1 MERSLD
7 KVERESSR
15 VSLKRSAEVMVRSA
29 VELADSGPGGARPQL
44 AGDPDQASLTEWELR
59 TKWEQALG
67 PDYSVLVVGLD
78 PVIEDD
84 AELQKYSKLLPI
96 HTMRLGVELD
106 SFDGHH
112 YISTVAPEGP
122 VAKHGLLRPEDE
134 LLEVNG
140 VQLYGKSRREA
151 VAFLREV
158 PPPFTLVCCRHLAEE
173 GSEFL
178 PREQEEQE
186 DWHLQEQT
194 RSNPPVLAERGS
206 PWPGEVES
214 SLVEVLLERATER
227 QESPQLVEERSRE
240 EEEEE
245 EEGEEEGELA
255 LWSPEVKVLELEK
268 GEQGLGFSILDYQDP
283 LDIARSVIV
292 IRSLVPGGVAEAHGG
307 VLPGDQL
314 VFVNDTHLDTCHL
327 PQAVEVLKAA
337 PPGTVYLGI
346 RKPLV
351 TDESRGSGPVEV
363 EAPREEAEVTEDT
376 ESLRE
381 TSPPV
386 PESFADDPPSPREP
400 SDEPEWILDGS
411 FSLPRYASPSTAP
424 HTPPGER
431 EMAVDDEEVEEEEE
445 EEQAKDST
453 SEEEEGDD
461 DDDDDDDD
469 EEGPSLYPERDTPVW
484 DELEEAA
491 PVAPPPGLAHL
502 PQDLE
507 TIRPP
512 LENRALLDLSTEMWR
527 ETGESDVDSDSR
539 NGGSELTLTDTDT
552 ESIQSAA
559 KEERKRRSQGAY
571 RPAQRGGYRDLPE
584 REEGEGEETP
594 VFSHWGPPRRVEV
607 WQDPEESLGISIVG
621 GRAVIKRLKNGEE
634 LRGIFIKQVL
644 PESPAGR
651 TQALRTGDKI
661 LQVSGVDLTNASH
674 EEAVEAIKG
683 ATSPVVFIV
692 QSLSATPRPVSIM
705 APSLGKHKARR
716 QGAQRGPAGGA
727 PPPMRLPP
735 PYRPPGGA
743 AEEKVEEEEEEEEEE
758 EQEEE
763 QEELDEERIRQ
774 RYGDLPGELLLV
786 ELEKDRQGLGLS
798 LAGNRDRSCVSIFVV
813 GVTATGP
820 AGRDGRVRIG
830 DELLEINNHVLYGR
844 SHQNASAII
853 KSAPAKVKLVLI
865 RNEDAIS
872 QMAVPPFPAPPPPI
886 SSSESHQSVAPV
898 LPPPDKPQP
907 PDSLPLSRTLP
918 ESSLPLS
925 RALPESSLP
934 LGRNPPESS
943 LPKEQAALAS
953 VEGESVESPLLESS
967 LKSLSDGESVSK
979 KLKSSERSVDSDS
992 ELVETPA
999 LEQST
1004 VLSKISKSSSKLLS
1018 GDSDPAVSPPA
1029 PLPSSCTSPDFQHCS
1044 RDPATCP
1051 IVPGQE
1057 TVIEISKGRSGLGLS
1072 IVGGKDTQLDAIV
1085 IHEVY
1090 EEGAAARDGR
1100 LWAGDQILEVNGVDL
1115 RSAAH
1120 EDAIAALR
1128 QTPPKVRLTVLRD
1141 ESQYRDEENLDVFRV
1156 ELQKKS
1162 GRGLGL
1168 SIVGKR

>member
-1 MERSLD
+1 MVKPWPKPVSGGWVTGHLQCLMVKLGCPPGGLGLRPEGVGAHGVFVRQVQPGSIADRDGRLKENDQILVINGTPLDQSVTQSQALAQLQQAEDRVELVVARAGPAPQLSAPPGPYHTEQWGRVEEIELVNDGSGLGFGIVGGRATGVVVRTLVPGSVADRDGRLRTGDHILCIGDTPTQGLASDQVVRVLQGCGSRVRMLVARDPLGEPQPAPAPPPAPASGPVSVLPHLAPVSALTPRRPPATGPIASLPSLPPVPPRRAGTTPNLEGYEIHEVSLKKKEGQSLGISIVGYNALSSENTVGVFVKYVVPGSAAEQCGNIKVHDRIIALDGVSLHGFTNQEVLQVMKQTGQTVNLTVVRKMAAKSKPTAMERSLD

-15 VSLKRSAEVMVRSA
+15 VSLKRSAEVTVRSA
-29 VELADSGPGGARPQL
+29 VELVDSGPGGARPQL

-151 VAFLREV
+151 VAFLRE
-158 PPPFTLVCCRHLAEE
+158 E

-227 QESPQLVEERSRE
+227 QESPQLVEERPR

-424 HTPPGER
+424 RTPPGER

-445 EEQAKDST
+445 EEEEEQAKDST
-453 SEEEEGDD
+453 SEEEEEEEG
-461 DDDDDDDD
+461 DDDDDDD

-512 LENRALLDLSTEMWR
+512 LEHRALLDLSTEMWR

-727 PPPMRLPP
+727 PPPMRLPVQTA
-735 PYRPPGGA
+735 RRGGGGEA
-743 AEEKVEEEEEEEEEE
+743 ASVRVHRVSAGSSVLISVAGGRRGLT
-758 EQEEE
+758 Q
-763 QEELDEERIRQ
+763 QMVR
-774 RYGDLPGELLLV
+774 LP
-786 ELEKDRQGLGLS
+786 
-798 LAGNRDRSCVSIFVV
+798 ATDRSAILSARPQ
-813 GVTATGP
+813 TLRPAGP
-820 AGRDGRVRIG
+820 AP
-830 DELLEINNHVLYGR
+830 H
-844 SHQNASAII
+844 SA
-853 KSAPAKVKLVLI
+853 
-865 RNEDAIS
+865 
-872 QMAVPPFPAPPPPI
+872 
-886 SSSESHQSVAPV
+886 
-898 LPPPDKPQP
+898 
-907 PDSLPLSRTLP
+907 
-918 ESSLPLS
+918 
-925 RALPESSLP
+925 
-934 LGRNPPESS
+934 
-943 LPKEQAALAS
+943 
-953 VEGESVESPLLESS
+953 
-967 LKSLSDGESVSK
+967 
-979 KLKSSERSVDSDS
+979 
-992 ELVETPA
+992 
-999 LEQST
+999 
-1004 VLSKISKSSSKLLS
+1004 
-1018 GDSDPAVSPPA
+1018 
-1029 PLPSSCTSPDFQHCS
+1029 
-1044 RDPATCP
+1044 
-1051 IVPGQE
+1051 
-1057 TVIEISKGRSGLGLS
+1057 
-1072 IVGGKDTQLDAIV
+1072 
-1085 IHEVY
+1085 
-1090 EEGAAARDGR
+1090 
-1100 LWAGDQILEVNGVDL
+1100 
-1115 RSAAH
+1115 
-1120 EDAIAALR
+1120 
-1128 QTPPKVRLTVLRD
+1128 
-1141 ESQYRDEENLDVFRV
+1141 
-1156 ELQKKS
+1156 
-1162 GRGLGL
+1162 
-1168 SIVGKR
+1168 